1 MPNMDGEETLLK
13 LKENPEFNTPVIAV
27 TADATSEAK
36 EKYMNDG
43 FAEYISKPFTKE
55 QLKEKIN
62 NIFNN
67 Q

>member
-1 MPNMDGEETLLK
+1 
-13 LKENPEFNTPVIAV
+13 
-27 TADATSEAK
+27 
-36 EKYMNDG
+36 MNEG